1 MIPAAALARPKGHTP
16 DDAEMTSRER
26 IVAASILAREQNPGT
41 RKDLKAAIAGL
52 WGALR
57 PGETP
62 PARRVADAAAWV
74 AEALPEPDG
83 TCRFS
88 CECSPE
94 CPEREAVRL
103 AAEHDPAGAAV
114 FLAACEAYEAATAC
128 DPAGGDFPC
137 PPCCPRACDSR
148 DWTPVHGLVDALPR
162 AAAAVD
168 MNALAPEY
176 APDPAKILSA
186 ILGLASRR
194 PEIAATWTATRED
207 MPHAGPGEYA
217 CELASLLR
225 AEKMNSES
233 IYVAV
238 QSFLKTH
245 DPATS
250 EDVDAITA
258 IVAAADA
265 VAGLEVRTMQAKSGQ
280 SAYLQG
286 RTAAFAE
293 GGSAATKALAA
304 AHRPELVAN
313 LATSLALPVEA
324 VEKHNG
330 TPPIF
335 VLRLASG
342 ESIELGTAEI
352 LLRHDR
358 VTAKI
363 MGAVGLVI
371 PYFRRKEWANILQIL
386 LDAAEDVYD
395 GAEATEEGRI
405 DAIIRRY
412 IAERR
417 PSKDIAGAI
426 RSGSPF
432 LRDDD
437 LCIRLAGL
445 RDFMAMH
452 RHFVDDRRL
461 PMILRR
467 LGFQNEKMHV
477 TFDGR
482 ATTVS
487 AYTGRAADWS

>member
-1 MIPAAALARPKGHTP
+1 MIPSAALARPKGHTP

-26 IVAASILAREQNPGT
+26 VVAASILAREQNPGT
-41 RKDLKAAIAGL
+41 RKDLKAAISEL
-52 WGALR
+52 WGELR

-74 AEALPEPDG
+74 ASALPKPDG
-83 TCRFS
+83 ACRFS

-94 CPEREAVRL
+94 CPEREAVRRV
-103 AAEHDPAGAAV
+103 AELDPAGAAV
-114 FLAACEAYEAATAC
+114 FLAACEAYEATMTGDTAE
-128 DPAGGDFPC
+128 GDFPC

-148 DWTPVHGLVDALPR
+148 DWRPLHDLVDALPR

-168 MNALAPEY
+168 MTALAPGY
-176 APDPAKILSA
+176 APDPAAVLNAIMGLSA
-186 ILGLASRR
+186 RR
-194 PEIAATWTATRED
+194 PEILATWTAARED
-207 MPHAGPGEYA
+207 MPHAGSGEYA
-217 CELASLLR
+217 RELASLLR

-250 EDVDAITA
+250 EDVAAITA

-265 VAGLEVRTMQAKSGQ
+265 VAGLEVKTMQAKSGQ

-335 VLRLASG
+335 VLRLANG
-342 ESIELGTAEI
+342 ESIELGTAEN
-352 LLRHDR
+352 LLRLDR

-371 PYFRRKEWANILQIL
+371 PYFRRKAWASLLQIL
-386 LDAAEDVYD
+386 LDAAEDVDD
-395 GAEATEEGRI
+395 GSEATEEGRI

-452 RHFVDDRRL
+452 RNYVDDRRL

-467 LGFQNEKMHV
+467 LGFQNVTMHI
-477 TFDGR
+477 TFDGK
-482 ATTVS
+482 ASTASV
-487 AYTGRAADWS
+487 YTGRAADWS